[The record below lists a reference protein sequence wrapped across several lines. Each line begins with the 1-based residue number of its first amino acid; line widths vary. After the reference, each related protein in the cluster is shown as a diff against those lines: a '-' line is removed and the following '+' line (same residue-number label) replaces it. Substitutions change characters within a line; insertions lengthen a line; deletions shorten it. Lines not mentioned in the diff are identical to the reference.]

1 MNASGLCRKGENGK
15 YYICEACPPL
25 VMGGIAVVSKLS
37 SYETSFSDKYCNI
50 TSAKPISQRTNVAGS
65 VDAGKRNDKMR
76 TAFRFGYDLDKYR
89 TFIERPD
96 EEKYKLS
103 TCESVEVIND
113 VVTSLGS
120 FDNGTRDSLA
130 SRLYALPLNKTK
142 RRGQRSEQRAAIN
155 SDDNTFKRL
164 DLYQSSPDVAKQKN
178 CCFRQEP
185 LWKYS
190 GKVRPNKPQVFYQH
204 RRPSKYQFSREI
216 SARGTNILLGN
227 YLRRKGRVPRT
238 FGVPNYNGGDV
249 DSIETETSLSRL
261 GTRGSVARCNTPV
274 SNQLS
279 DETSERS
286 WKTED
291 GSAYEWR
298 EQVVKLEKEE
308 STSLVVKTGDHNGS
322 VPSHCKVKTNKN
334 RYYTI
339 EQTGSISEKPKI
351 SERKASN
358 KTPRSLQLPD
368 KSRSGDFED
377 TDISVARVKENA
389 MQTEVLLGTHSL
401 KESEK
406 ENIKS
411 GPAMVKRNSTVMFG
425 PDVYEGFE
433 HRKIS
438 RLRAATANGTQS
450 RTPSLISNFNR
461 AHFEGYSK
469 KNFPFLNVKVGE
481 LE

>member
-1 MNASGLCRKGENGK
+1 M
-15 YYICEACPPL
+15 
-25 VMGGIAVVSKLS
+25 
-37 SYETSFSDKYCNI
+37 
-50 TSAKPISQRTNVAGS
+50 
-65 VDAGKRNDKMR
+65 
-76 TAFRFGYDLDKYR
+76 
-89 TFIERPD
+89 
-96 EEKYKLS
+96 
-103 TCESVEVIND
+103 
-113 VVTSLGS
+113 
-120 FDNGTRDSLA
+120 
-130 SRLYALPLNKTK
+130 
-142 RRGQRSEQRAAIN
+142 
-155 SDDNTFKRL
+155 
-164 DLYQSSPDVAKQKN
+164 
-178 CCFRQEP
+178 
-185 LWKYS
+185 
-190 GKVRPNKPQVFYQH
+190 
-204 RRPSKYQFSREI
+204 
-216 SARGTNILLGN
+216 
-227 YLRRKGRVPRT
+227 PRT

-279 DETSERS
+279 DEASERS

-334 RYYTI
+334 RYSTI

-368 KSRSGDFED
+368 KSRSGVFEYTD
-377 TDISVARVKENA
+377 TSTAGVKENA
-389 MQTEVLLGTHSL
+389 MQTEVLLGTHTCTCSMI
-401 KESEK
+401 ESEN
-406 ENIKS
+406 ENTKS

-438 RLRAATANGTQS
+438 RLRAASANGAQS

-461 AHFEGYSK
+461 THFKEYSK
-469 KNFPFLNVKVGE
+469 NNFPYLNVKVGE
-481 LE
+481 HE